1 MDESIVFEEQLENNQ
16 EIDLYLS
23 DSEVR
28 EEFDSSILLE
38 DTIELDLSSIVEE
51 DDYFE

>member
-1 MDESIVFEEQLENNQ
+1 MDESIVFDDQSEKTQD
-16 EIDLYLS
+16 IDLDLS
-23 DSEVR
+23 DSEVS